1 MLTPS
6 DPTTAL
12 AALIAGNQRHV
23 DRRANG
29 RSATVSTRIPPASAK
44 PFALSI
50 ELERMR
56 EPLTDLFDVSV
67 DQVHSFV
74 LSPGSGDMRSGRFEV
89 MVSSEE
95 DLVRIVDGSV
105 EALGFSLV
113 VVLGGL
119 RSTSPRSTS
128 PSAARR
134 TAASEWLASC
144 SSRTARSR
152 RRSRRGASAWWAR
165 SWTSAMGACTGSG
178 STPTRRRCSAR
189 ASRLPAPCRPR
200 TQP

>member
-50 ELERMR
+50 EIERMR

-113 VVLGGL
+113 VVLGRLKEHVAEIDLAFRSAENRCFGVARQLLLSNGPLATSIATGRIRMVGAVVDERDGRVHWLGEHPDQKALL
-119 RSTSPRSTS
+119 RS
-128 PSAARR
+128 
-134 TAASEWLASC
+134 
-144 SSRTARSR
+144 
-152 RRSRRGASAWWAR
+152 GK
-165 SWTSAMGACTGSG
+165 
-178 STPTRRRCSAR
+178 
-189 ASRLPAPCRPR
+189 
-200 TQP
+200 

>member
-29 RSATVSTRIPPASAK
+29 RLASVSTRVAPASTK
-44 PFALSI
+44 PFALSVEI
-50 ELERMR
+50 ERLR
-56 EPLTDLFDVSV
+56 EPLTDLFDVSA

-74 LSPGSGDMRSGRFEV
+74 LSPGSGDLRSGRFEV

-95 DLVRIVDGSV
+95 DLVRMVDGSV

-113 VVLGGL
+113 VVLGRL
-119 RSTSPRSTS
+119 KEHSAEIEIAFRS
-128 PSAARR
+128 A
-134 TAASEWLASC
+134 EVKC
-144 SSRTARSR
+144 F
-152 RRSRRGASAWWAR
+152 GV
-165 SWTSAMGACTGSG
+165 
-178 STPTRRRCSAR
+178 AR
-189 ASRLPAPCRPR
+189 ALLLSSKTLSASVGAGRVRMVGAVVDERDGRVHWLGEHPEQRAILRAGK
-200 TQP
+200 